1 VVVLRVGGA
10 RVSGVGCRQGKA
22 LSWDR
27 MVYKIALNGKT
38 RGLEDGNIL
47 LVMKVG
53 SRFLTSHHLR
63 ARFDD
68 EDLVVDTVDNSEKI
82 AYTQYASLQ

>member
-1 VVVLRVGGA
+1 
-10 RVSGVGCRQGKA
+10 
-22 LSWDR
+22 
-27 MVYKIALNGKT
+27 
-38 RGLEDGNIL
+38 L

>member
-1 VVVLRVGGA
+1 
-10 RVSGVGCRQGKA
+10 
-22 LSWDR
+22 
-27 MVYKIALNGKT
+27 MVYKIASEGKNS
-38 RGLEDGNIL
+38 RFGGSGNTL

-82 AYTQYASLQ
+82 ACTQYASLQ